1 MQRTLF
7 SYYSVKQSNDVND
20 TCDDNNDENSEQE
33 EVQAE
38 ESSEVPERHKEFRQI
53 KDNVEAFSFDACNRT
68 RTHANLSA
76 RAICRT
82 HEKSYSAEKVL
93 FIEYSSFN
101 PSFMF
106 TSTIFE

>member
-1 MQRTLF
+1 M
-7 SYYSVKQSNDVND
+7 
-20 TCDDNNDENSEQE
+20 
-33 EVQAE
+33 
-38 ESSEVPERHKEFRQI
+38 
-53 KDNVEAFSFDACNRT
+53 T
-68 RTHANLSA
+68 RAVARAHISLRANLSA

-106 TSTIFE
+106 TSAILDNAVYVNSVSQVLIMKAAQSGRLVLSGFFMLVFSFGNSLRTAQACTVYYFKC